1 MQRRLV
7 AWLVL
12 VLVVLAACSEGSA
25 KGGQIEGTRWVL
37 RSFDEAGTQ
46 TLVQGAAYADA
57 RFSSGRVRG
66 FAGCGTYDALARA
79 NGRTLLV
86 SAAAVTLQSCGE
98 ELDTFQAT
106 YALGSGWLDALLAEH
121 GIAHERTVLGGFSQG
136 AVMSYAFGLGQGRP
150 RPAGILALSGFV
162 PTVEGWEPDPATA
175 TGLPVA
181 VGHGTLDPVIPVE
194 FGRDARDRLSALGA
208 ELRYRESPL
217 AHTID
222 PRRLPELTDWVAET
236 AGPVSRA

>member
-79 NGRTLLV
+79 NGRTLMPTQGT
-86 SAAAVTLQSCGE
+86 SPPRKTTASKAGWAYFGM
-98 ELDTFQAT
+98 AT
-106 YALGSGWLDALLAEH
+106 RDRGKWS
-121 GIAHERTVLGGFSQG
+121 
-136 AVMSYAFGLGQGRP
+136 
-150 RPAGILALSGFV
+150 
-162 PTVEGWEPDPATA
+162 TA
-175 TGLPVA
+175 TMGPW
-181 VGHGTLDPVIPVE
+181 GHWH
-194 FGRDARDRLSALGA
+194 SM
-208 ELRYRESPL
+208 
-217 AHTID
+217 
-222 PRRLPELTDWVAET
+222 
-236 AGPVSRA
+236 AG